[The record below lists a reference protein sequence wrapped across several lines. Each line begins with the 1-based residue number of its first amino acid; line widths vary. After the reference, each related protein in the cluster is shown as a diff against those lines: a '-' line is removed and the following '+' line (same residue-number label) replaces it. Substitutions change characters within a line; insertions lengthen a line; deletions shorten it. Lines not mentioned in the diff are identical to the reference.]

1 MKQVLNL
8 QYASRDIEENL
19 VRSAYLKK
27 LNKLS
32 RRWFVLYG
40 ASSINSAASPS
51 SSSEA
56 AEVSASP
63 AHLEWHNS
71 EAKWRAKEPPKR
83 VIVLK
88 VRKGTSTKDVRR
100 EWGVTHSVTWVASTT
115 TTTSIKS
122 HKMPS
127 DNICQCPS
135 HLQDV
140 LNILPEKNEGNRHVI
155 NVYTLDDCVSIMFS
169 DEQEMRIWLSELLD
183 NQKGRSEDGR
193 VPRPN
198 YEQMWQVRN
207 RRMFRTR
214 LKNLFSASFVCELWM
229 D

>member
-1 MKQVLNL
+1 MNL

-51 SSSEA
+51 SSEA
-56 AEVSASP
+56 ETSASP

-88 VRKGTSTKDVRR
+88 VLK
-100 EWGVTHSVTWVASTT
+100 
-115 TTTSIKS
+115 
-122 HKMPS
+122 
-127 DNICQCPS
+127 
-135 HLQDV
+135 
-140 LNILPEKNEGNRHVI
+140 EGNNH
-155 NVYTLDDCVSIMFS
+155 
-169 DEQEMRIWLSELLD
+169 
-183 NQKGRSEDGR
+183 
-193 VPRPN
+193 
-198 YEQMWQVRN
+198 
-207 RRMFRTR
+207 
-214 LKNLFSASFVCELWM
+214 
-229 D
+229 

>member
-1 MKQVLNL
+1 M

-40 ASSINSAASPS
+40 ASSINSAMASP

-56 AEVSASP
+56 AEVSTASP

-88 VRKGTSTKDVRR
+88 VRKGTTIKDVRTG
-100 EWGVTHSVTWVASTT
+100 GVTHSVAWASTST
-115 TTTSIKS
+115 TK
-122 HKMPS
+122 KMPS
-127 DNICQCPS
+127 DNI
-135 HLQDV
+135 
-140 LNILPEKNEGNRHVI
+140 
-155 NVYTLDDCVSIMFS
+155 
-169 DEQEMRIWLSELLD
+169 
-183 NQKGRSEDGR
+183 
-193 VPRPN
+193 
-198 YEQMWQVRN
+198 
-207 RRMFRTR
+207 
-214 LKNLFSASFVCELWM
+214 
-229 D
+229 